1 MNGAIRIRRSI
12 GSFLFRF
19 YPPEV
24 LQKLADGWA
33 DDRRWLDALKT
44 YTLAEPKYTARAGRT
59 DPFSV
64 GVRARRAWCLVMI
77 GRPTEGAELYRDALD
92 AKRHSGD
99 SEPPTAAMLEERLA
113 EAQAISGTSTH
124 A

>member
-1 MNGAIRIRRSI
+1 MRATIRIRRSI

-24 LQKLADGWA
+24 LQKLADDWA

-44 YTLAEPKYTARAGRT
+44 YTVAEQKYTARAWRT

-64 GVRARRAWCLVMI
+64 GMRARRAWCLVMI
-77 GRPTEGAELYRDALD
+77 GKPSEGAELYRDALD
-92 AKRHSGD
+92 AKRRSGD
-99 SEPPTAAMLEERLA
+99 SKPP
-113 EAQAISGTSTH
+113 
-124 A
+124 

>member
-1 MNGAIRIRRSI
+1 MNGAVRIRRRI

-44 YTLAEPKYTARAGRT
+44 YTLAEQKYTARAGRT

-64 GVRARRAWCLVMI
+64 GMRARRAWCLVMI
-77 GRPTEGAELYRDALD
+77 GKPTEGAELYRTALD
-92 AKRHSGD
+92 AKRLSGD
-99 SEPPTAAMLEERLA
+99 SVPPTAAMLEERLA